1 MTGGAVPLVGSAAV
15 PLRSFNVRTIKRNGI
30 ACTSQT
36 AVAEVASCIVTAEE
50 TKTDCRAKI
59 DQALA
64 TQTCAHLKAG
74 TQATIE
80 AGSHSFDWVRFR
92 VSGQTRALWA
102 ERRLVLD

>member
-1 MTGGAVPLVGSAAV
+1 MQMSNRLTAAV
-15 PLRSFNVRTIKRNGI
+15 PLGSFNVRTIKRDGI

-36 AVAEVASCIVTAEE
+36 AVAEVASCLVTAEQ

-64 TQTCAHLKAG
+64 TQTCAQLKAG

-80 AGSHSFDWVRFR
+80 AGSHSFDWVRFK
-92 VSGQTRALWA
+92 VTGQPRALWA
-102 ERRLVLD
+102 ERKLVLD